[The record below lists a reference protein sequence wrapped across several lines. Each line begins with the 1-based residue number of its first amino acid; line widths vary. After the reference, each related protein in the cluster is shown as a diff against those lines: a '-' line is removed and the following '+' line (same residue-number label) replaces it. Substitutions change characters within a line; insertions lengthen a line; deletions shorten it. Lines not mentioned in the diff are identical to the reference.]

1 MAKQQSKGVGY
12 VRSSHMKADVG
23 PTSGKGGGAGQKP
36 HTNQIGSGESK
47 GHGSNHKLPMEKHV
61 GFNKGIVRGDNF
73 EQEMS
78 EHFPGKKGVAG
89 MHKTAMPHKDS
100 PVTEMSTKNV
110 DGHGHTSGKAEHH
123 GHMGPAYNFPNPSAG
138 MSSAHGFGHTGEQKC
153 GVLRNSGHKGAHRVG
168 KR

>member
-1 MAKQQSKGVGY
+1 MGKQQSKGTGY

-23 PTSGKGGGAGQKP
+23 PTSGKAGGMGQKP
-36 HTNQIGSGESK
+36 HTDQIGSSESK
-47 GHGSNHKLPMEKHV
+47 GHKLPMESHV

-73 EQEMS
+73 EQEVKS
-78 EHFPGKKGVAG
+78 HFKGKGVAG
-89 MHKTAMPHKDS
+89 MHKTDMPHKDS
-100 PVTEMSTKNV
+100 PVTEMSTKNAE
-110 DGHGHTSGKAEHH
+110 GHGHVSGKAEHH
-123 GHMGPAYNFPNPSAG
+123 MHMGPTYHYPAPSAG